1 MTTLKKV
8 LVVDDDPV
16 VGRSFERVLGGKG
29 YAVIH
34 AHDGEEALKKLTS
47 ESYDVV
53 FTDIRMPGMSGLEV
67 AEEIKARQPW
77 MPVVIVTGYGT
88 EENEARAEKAGVA
101 GFLRKPLSPE
111 MIEGSAEK
119 VLAEKKAEPEAALL
133 AAPAGQAAGGVGTA
147 LKNIALFFAAPF
159 IGLAY
164 IIAMPFVG
172 LGMLA
177 WMGAKGLGKYE
188 VARKLGHGA
197 KAVGMFIAAPFIGL
211 AYIVVVP
218 VAALG
223 VLAWM
228 GAKSLINRKA

>member
-16 VGRSFERVLGGKG
+16 VGRSFDRVLDGKG

-34 AHDGEEALKKLTS
+34 AQDGEEALAKLAA

-67 AEEIKARQPW
+67 AEEVKARQPW
-77 MPVVIVTGYGT
+77 LPVVIVTGYGT
-88 EENEARAEKAGVA
+88 EENEARAEAAGVA

-111 MIEGSAEK
+111 MIESSAEK
-119 VLAEKKAEPEAALL
+119 ALAAKKAEPEAALL
-133 AAPAGQAAGGVGTA
+133 AAPAEQAAGGVGTV
-147 LKNIALFFAAPF
+147 LKNVALFLAAPF

-164 IIAMPFVG
+164 IVAMPFVG

-177 WMGAKGLGKYE
+177 WMGGKALMKYD
-188 VARKLGHGA
+188 VARRLAQGA
-197 KAVGMFIAAPFIGL
+197 KTAGMFIAAPFIGL

>member
-16 VGRSFERVLGGKG
+16 VGRSFDRVLDGKG
-29 YAVIH
+29 YAVIT
-34 AHDGEEALKKLTS
+34 ARDGEEALAKLNS

-67 AEEIKARQPW
+67 AEQIKARQPW
-77 MPVVIVTGYGT
+77 LPVVIVTGYGT
-88 EENEARAEKAGVA
+88 EENEARAEAAGVA

-111 MIEGSAEK
+111 MIESSAEK
-119 VLAEKKAEPEAALL
+119 ALAEKRAEPEAALL
-133 AAPAGQAAGGVGTA
+133 AAPAGEARGGVVTA
-147 LKNIALFFAAPF
+147 LKNVALFLAAPF

-164 IIAMPFVG
+164 IVAMPLVG

-177 WMGAKGLGKYE
+177 WMGGKALMKYD
-188 VARKLGHGA
+188 VARKLAHGA
-197 KAVGMFIAAPFIGL
+197 KTAGMFIAAPFIGL